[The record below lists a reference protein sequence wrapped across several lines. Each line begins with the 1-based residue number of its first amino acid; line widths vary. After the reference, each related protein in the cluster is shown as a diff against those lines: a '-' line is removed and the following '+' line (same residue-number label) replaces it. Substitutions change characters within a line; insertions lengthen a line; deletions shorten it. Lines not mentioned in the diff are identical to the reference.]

1 LDVKVSV
8 GVTVKKGDV
17 LVILEAMKME
27 NDVVSPA
34 DGQVVA
40 VRVSK
45 GSSVNAGDVLI
56 LIG

>member
-1 LDVKVSV
+1 
-8 GVTVKKGDV
+8 
-17 LVILEAMKME
+17 ME